1 MKSLIS
7 HRLPSILDA
16 FNISV
21 CDMFGQRESFSFS
34 SSQDYVRHMLLK
46 GSIVGDV
53 DVDDHR
59 CSDDNP
65 VLVVARIVVLCS
77 TVLISERLRSTRV
90 VQPCSS
96 SSSSSLSS
104 STPSSSLSSSSQFML
119 KFDACTQLCY
129 AINYIA
135 LEFEKKSENKDHS
148 IAIIL
153 YEYLLSLPYL
163 IHRRGKWYKRL
174 CIDYEHLGLYRC
186 AMRACY
192 RGKEDQFVS
201 VS

>member
-7 HRLPSILDA
+7 HRLSSILDA

-21 CDMFGQRESFSFS
+21 CDMFGIRESSSFS

-59 CSDDNP
+59 CSDDNT

-104 STPSSSLSSSSQFML
+104 STPSQFML

-135 LEFEKKSENKDHS
+135 LEFEKNSENKDHS